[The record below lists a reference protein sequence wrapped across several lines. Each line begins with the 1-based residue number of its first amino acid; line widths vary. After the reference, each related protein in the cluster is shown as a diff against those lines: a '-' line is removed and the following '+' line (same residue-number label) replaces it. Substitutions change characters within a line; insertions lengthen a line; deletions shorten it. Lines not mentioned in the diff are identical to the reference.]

1 MTLKILVTGSTGN
14 VGRAVVDC
22 LVEMGAPV
30 RAAVRPSEIANTPNL
45 PAGVEITPFDL
56 GDPTTFAPALAGVDR
71 LFLMRP
77 PAITDIEHTIKPFV
91 ETAARMGVRHIT
103 FLSLIGAESNRLV
116 PHRAVEDLLIAGDV
130 PYTLL
135 RAGFFMQ
142 NLDTTHRAEIRDE
155 NEIFIPAGHGRTAFI
170 DVRDIAAVAAKTLTE
185 SGHDNVAYPL
195 TGEESL
201 TYDEVADVLTASL
214 GRPITYTHPQRPPF
228 CVAALAQR
236 STPELC
242 RCDDDDLSDHSLG
255 HGRQNDGR
263 CAPLAG
269 ARPAHIAR
277 VCGGLCGRVAED
289 NRLDRRQTTTGE
301 QIT

>member
-1 MTLKILVTGSTGN
+1 MTLKILVTGATGN

-30 RAAVRPSEIANTPNL
+30 RAAVRPSELAHTPNL

-56 GDPTTFAPALAGVDR
+56 GDPTTFAPALAGVDC

-135 RAGFFMQ
+135 RAGF
-142 NLDTTHRAEIRDE
+142 LCKIWT
-155 NEIFIPAGHGRTAFI
+155 PPTAPKFGM
-170 DVRDIAAVAAKTLTE
+170 KTRF
-185 SGHDNVAYPL
+185 SFPL
-195 TGEESL
+195 G
-201 TYDEVADVLTASL
+201 TA
-214 GRPITYTHPQRPPF
+214 
-228 CVAALAQR
+228 AQR
-236 STPELC
+236 L
-242 RCDDDDLSDHSLG
+242 LM
-255 HGRQNDGR
+255 
-263 CAPLAG
+263 CATL
-269 ARPAHIAR
+269 RPWR
-277 VCGGLCGRVAED
+277 PKR
-289 NRLDRRQTTTGE
+289 
-301 QIT
+301 

>member
-1 MTLKILVTGSTGN
+1 MTLKILVTGATGN

-30 RAAVRPSEIANTPNL
+30 RAAVRPSELAHTPNL

-56 GDPTTFAPALAGVDR
+56 GDPTTFVPALAGVDR

-185 SGHDNVAYPL
+185 PGHDNVAYPL

-214 GRPITYTHPQRPPF
+214 GRPITYTHPNALRFAWRHWRKGQPLSYVGVMTMIYLTTRWGMAAKMTADVRRLLGRAPRTLREY
-228 CVAALAQR
+228 VADYAAVWQK
-236 STPELC
+236 
-242 RCDDDDLSDHSLG
+242 
-255 HGRQNDGR
+255 
-263 CAPLAG
+263 
-269 ARPAHIAR
+269 
-277 VCGGLCGRVAED
+277 
-289 NRLDRRQTTTGE
+289 TTA
-301 QIT
+301 